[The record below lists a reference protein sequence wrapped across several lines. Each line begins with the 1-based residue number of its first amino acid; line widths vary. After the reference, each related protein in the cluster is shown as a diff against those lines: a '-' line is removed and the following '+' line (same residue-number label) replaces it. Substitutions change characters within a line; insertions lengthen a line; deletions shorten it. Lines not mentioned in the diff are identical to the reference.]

1 MDFQRLLL
9 DVGKALHKDEVKAL
23 AFLCTDLLGRNPSS
37 VELASDL
44 FSRLVDQ
51 DHLSLEK
58 PHLLSELL
66 CIIQRTRLLR
76 DFNLPQ
82 PRGRSLI
89 SPYRKLLYNLSEE
102 ITEDDLKHMKFLL
115 YTTVPRRRLEDNV
128 TALEV
133 FLVME
138 HMDLLSETNLSELE
152 TIIHSVCPMLQEKIN
167 QFKALRLLQ
176 PIPIPEEERTI
187 SWEGPA
193 QPSSEVRIHSLG
205 YVYNHETNH
214 DISVLLIFTFSCVPY
229 NLMGNPFNTTGQVL
243 HRDQPLSPGRHGYIK
258 VRSDAVESSLS
269 QEIRPSFETPMV
281 QTTNSGVLGV
291 YPMTSAKRG
300 ICIII
305 NNYDF
310 TSSKLYLT
318 NREGTMTDKDCL
330 HDVFKWLGFEIE
342 IHPDC
347 KSDEMQSVLEELSR
361 RDHCQMDC
369 LVCCILSH
377 GLEGSVYGVDGK
389 PVEIKKLTELFD
401 GLKCPSLAKKP
412 KLFFIQACQGTQKQR
427 AVYIEGDGPTS
438 SLCSDAVVVKDSIP
452 AGADFLQA
460 MSTVPSFISY
470 RERKNGTWFIQSLCE
485 NLIQMVPSGCDLV
498 SILTKV
504 NADVS
509 QKTDDTG
516 TKKQMP
522 QPAFSLRKK
531 VVFPI
536 PRQPPPSLPS
546 VCSLQTLVDQ

>member
-193 QPSSEVRIHSLG
+193 QPSSE
-205 YVYNHETNH
+205 
-214 DISVLLIFTFSCVPY
+214 
-229 NLMGNPFNTTGQVL
+229 VL